1 MPSCDRNEKPKDTL
15 YLIVSNRLKKC
26 KCVGFLFPN
35 WRSRIEDK
43 TENFK
48 KIKNEK
54 KH

>member
-1 MPSCDRNEKPKDTL
+1 MPSCGRNEKPKDTL
-15 YLIVSNRLKKC
+15 YLIVSNRPKKY

-35 WRSRIEDK
+35 WQSRIGEK

-48 KIKNEK
+48 KMKNEK